1 VTKAQQQQQQQQQRM
16 HKTQDCKAKAAA
28 QEAASDGQL
37 HVVMAS
43 IYTSHT
49 FQHAGLVLLLLLL
62 QGNLCWEAAQEFMLS
77 SQSVHAPVM
86 DPDNKKMDP
95 L

>member
-1 VTKAQQQQQQQQQRM
+1 V
-16 HKTQDCKAKAAA
+16 
-28 QEAASDGQL
+28 
-37 HVVMAS
+37 
-43 IYTSHT
+43 I
-49 FQHAGLVLLLLLL
+49 QHAGWVLVLP